1 VKNDIHLHFRQNQF
15 TPLKLLFYLTL
26 SIIFLVL
33 DNNYAIS
40 NKVRFNT
47 SYIIEPIYTISA
59 WPSSIYNNISKHFDS
74 KKDLIKKNE
83 LLEKK
88 IIIQSGIIQKIP
100 SLQKENKRLKELL
113 NSSTTTNSLKIL
125 IAELIKVNLSP
136 FSNKL
141 IINKGKE
148 NNLYLG
154 QVAIDNLGLL
164 GQVSEINKDFSVIT
178 LISDP
183 GHALLAVNARTNK
196 RIVVSGIGDNR
207 KLKAIYIPLNEDV
220 KQGDILITSGLDNI
234 FPEGYLIGQITKV
247 EKNLNQNFQDVDIV
261 PSSSLSSNREVMLLW

>member
-1 VKNDIHLHFRQNQF
+1 MKNDIHLHFRQNQF

>member
-1 VKNDIHLHFRQNQF
+1 MKNDIHLHFRQNQF
-15 TPLKLLFYLTL
+15 TTLKLLFYLTL

-261 PSSSLSSNREVMLLW
+261 PRSSLSSNREVMLLW

>member
-1 VKNDIHLHFRQNQF
+1 MKNDIHLHFRQNQF
-15 TPLKLLFYLTL
+15 TPLKLLFYLAL

-40 NKVRFNT
+40 NKIRFNT

>member
-1 VKNDIHLHFRQNQF
+1 MKNDIHLHFRQNQF

-220 KQGDILITSGLDNI
+220 KEGDILITSGLDNI

>member
-1 VKNDIHLHFRQNQF
+1 MKNDIHLHFRQNQF

-154 QVAIDNLGLL
+154 QVAIDSLGLL

>member
-220 KQGDILITSGLDNI
+220 KEGDILITSGLDNI

>member
-15 TPLKLLFYLTL
+15 TTLKLLFYLTL

>member
-1 VKNDIHLHFRQNQF
+1 MKNDIHLHFRQNQF

-74 KKDLIKKNE
+74 KKDLINKNE

>member
-15 TPLKLLFYLTL
+15 TPLKLLFYLAL

-40 NKVRFNT
+40 NKIRFNT

>member
-1 VKNDIHLHFRQNQF
+1 MKNDIHLHFRQNQF

-59 WPSSIYNNISKHFDS
+59 WPSSIYNNISKHFNS

-100 SLQKENKRLKELL
+100 S
-113 NSSTTTNSLKIL
+113 
-125 IAELIKVNLSP
+125 
-136 FSNKL
+136 
-141 IINKGKE
+141 
-148 NNLYLG
+148 
-154 QVAIDNLGLL
+154 
-164 GQVSEINKDFSVIT
+164 
-178 LISDP
+178 
-183 GHALLAVNARTNK
+183 
-196 RIVVSGIGDNR
+196 
-207 KLKAIYIPLNEDV
+207 
-220 KQGDILITSGLDNI
+220 I
-234 FPEGYLIGQITKV
+234 F
-247 EKNLNQNFQDVDIV
+247 
-261 PSSSLSSNREVMLLW
+261 

>member
-1 VKNDIHLHFRQNQF
+1 MKNDIHLHFRQNQF
-15 TPLKLLFYLTL
+15 TTLKLLFYLTL

-100 SLQKENKRLKELL
+100 SLQKENKR
-113 NSSTTTNSLKIL
+113 
-125 IAELIKVNLSP
+125 V
-136 FSNKL
+136 
-141 IINKGKE
+141 
-148 NNLYLG
+148 Y
-154 QVAIDNLGLL
+154 
-164 GQVSEINKDFSVIT
+164 
-178 LISDP
+178 
-183 GHALLAVNARTNK
+183 
-196 RIVVSGIGDNR
+196 
-207 KLKAIYIPLNEDV
+207 
-220 KQGDILITSGLDNI
+220 
-234 FPEGYLIGQITKV
+234 
-247 EKNLNQNFQDVDIV
+247 
-261 PSSSLSSNREVMLLW
+261 